1 MSAHNPSNLA
11 PLQTEGDLNVSSH
24 RADWAKTHLDAAARR
39 TLDEDSR
46 WFIHQSLS
54 TPCLNVLRGC
64 HGATLEDTQGRHLLD
79 FHGNNVHQV
88 GFSHPKV
95 IEAITRQLHELSF
108 CPRRYTN
115 LPAIQLA
122 KRLAQLAPGNL
133 NRVLFAPG
141 GTTAIGMAIK
151 LARVVTGRFK
161 TISWWDSF
169 HGASLDAIS
178 VGGEAIFRSNIGP
191 LLPGSEHVPPPE
203 PHRCPFRCGS
213 TCNLACADYL
223 EYVLDKEQDVAAVIA
238 ETVRCTPTI
247 PPLDYWRKIRA
258 ACDRHGTLLI
268 LDEIPIGL
276 GRTGRTF
283 ACEHYDVVPDMLVIG
298 KGLGGGILPLAALI
312 ARDDFAT
319 TAAERALGHY
329 THEKNPVLCAAGLAT
344 LDILESEKLPAR
356 AQSLGAVAL
365 TRLTELRD
373 RHPCIGEVRGLGLLL
388 GLDIVRDRQSMTPH
402 SDRTER
408 VMYESLRRGL
418 SFKVTM
424 GNRITLTP
432 ALTITETELQRAL
445 DILDQS
451 LTATVPDHT

>member
-1 MSAHNPSNLA
+1 MSNSPSCNSA
-11 PLQTEGDLNVSSH
+11 LQSEGDLNVSPH
-24 RADWAKTHLDAAARR
+24 RAGWAETHLDDATRR
-39 TLDEDSR
+39 TLEEDSR

-54 TPCLNVLRGC
+54 TPCLNVLHGC
-64 HGATLEDTQGRHLLD
+64 QGASIKDAQGRQLLD

-88 GFSHPKV
+88 GFGHPRV

-133 NRVLFAPG
+133 NRLLFAPG
-141 GTTAIGMAIK
+141 GTTAIGMALK

-169 HGASLDAIS
+169 HGASLDAVSI
-178 VGGEAIFRSNIGP
+178 GGEAIFRSNIGP
-191 LLPGSEHVPPPE
+191 LLPGAEHVPPPE
-203 PHRCPFRCGS
+203 PHRCPFRCGA

-238 ETVRCTPTI
+238 EPIRCTPTI
-247 PPLDYWRKIRA
+247 PPLDYWKKIRA

-268 LDEIPIGL
+268 FDEIPIGL

-283 ACEHYDVVPDMLVIG
+283 ACQHYDVVPDMLVIG

-319 TAAERALGHY
+319 AAAERALGHY

-344 LDILESEKLPAR
+344 LDILESENLPAR
-356 AQSLGAVAL
+356 AESLGTIAL
-365 TRLTELRD
+365 KRLADLRD

-388 GLDIVRDRQSMTPH
+388 GLEIVRDRQSMTPDP
-402 SDRTER
+402 DRADR
-408 VMYESLRRGL
+408 IMYDCLRRGL

-432 ALTITETELQRAL
+432 ALVIAEAELLRGL
-445 DILDQS
+445 DILDQT
-451 LTATVPDHT
+451 LTATAP

>member
-1 MSAHNPSNLA
+1 MFTPEHPSLA
-11 PLQTEGDLNVSSH
+11 PLQSEGDLNVSPH
-24 RADWAKTHLDAAARR
+24 RAGWAETHLDDATRR
-39 TLDEDSR
+39 TLEEDSR

-54 TPCLNVLRGC
+54 TPCLNVLHGC
-64 HGATLEDTQGRHLLD
+64 QGASLEDAQGRQLLD

-88 GFSHPKV
+88 GFGHPHV
-95 IEAITRQLHELSF
+95 IEAITRQLRELSF
-108 CPRRYTN
+108 CTRRYTN

-133 NRVLFAPG
+133 NRLLFAPG
-141 GTTAIGMAIK
+141 GTTAIGMALK

-169 HGASLDAIS
+169 HGASLDAVS

-223 EYVLDKEQDVAAVIA
+223 EYVLDKEQDIAAVIA
-238 ETVRCTPTI
+238 EPVRCTPTI
-247 PPLDYWRKIRA
+247 PPLDYWKKIRA

-268 LDEIPIGL
+268 FDEIPIGL

-283 ACEHYDVVPDMLVIG
+283 ACEHYEVVPDMLVIG

-319 TAAERALGHY
+319 AAAERALGHY

-344 LDILESEKLPAR
+344 LDILESENLPAR
-356 AQSLGAVAL
+356 AESLGAIAL
-365 TRLTELRD
+365 KRLAELRD

-388 GLDIVRDRQSMTPH
+388 GLEIVHDRQSLKPD
-402 SDRTER
+402 SDRADR
-408 VMYESLRRGL
+408 IMYESLRRGL

-432 ALTITETELQRAL
+432 ALTITEAELLRGL
-445 DILDQS
+445 DLLDQS
-451 LTATVPDHT
+451 LSATAVPLT